1 VASGATSGAGDEVVV
16 FSGGGTGGHLYP
28 ALALAAA
35 LVEERPE
42 VRPFFIGAT
51 RGIEARVLPQR
62 GLDHLLLPVE
72 GFHRGELGRNRSL
85 LTNLWRS
92 LRQVSGTYR
101 DLQPSLTVVTGGY
114 AGGPAGLASAAMGV
128 PLALQEQNAAPGV
141 TTRALSLVAR
151 QIHLAFPEAR
161 DRLPG
166 PARKRAVVTGNPVR
180 PPVAVDLA
188 EARAGLGLPPSGTV
202 LLVVG
207 GSQGSIALNQIMLE
221 VVRGVGEGVLP
232 RPGDLTCLWA
242 TGPGH
247 HSQVMEALAGLP
259 STEWVALA
267 PYLDDMPKALAV
279 ADLAISRAGAM
290 ATSEFTA
297 WGVPAVLIPLP
308 TAAGDHQRLNA
319 EALESA
325 GAALNLPQAGL
336 NGEGLWA
343 RVSPLLMDAEA
354 RSEMAGRARERGRP
368 GAAREIAQSLALLT
382 RSGRREAA

>member
-1 VASGATSGAGDEVVV
+1 VVV

-28 ALALAAA
+28 ALALAEA
-35 LVEERPE
+35 LVAERPE
-42 VRPFFIGAT
+42 VRPFFVGAT

-62 GLDHLLLPVE
+62 GVDHLLLPVE

-92 LRQVSGTYR
+92 LRKVSGAYR
-101 DLQPSLTVVTGGY
+101 ELQPSLTVVTGGY

-166 PARKRAVVTGNPVR
+166 RARERAVVTGNPVR
-180 PPVAVDLA
+180 PPVAMDLA
-188 EARAGLGLPPSGTV
+188 EARADLALPPSGTV

-207 GSQGSIALNQIMLE
+207 GSQGSVALNQLMLE
-221 VVRGVGEGVLP
+221 VVRGVGTGALA
-232 RPGDLTCLWA
+232 RPEDLTCLWA
-242 TGPGH
+242 TGTAH
-247 HSQVMEALAGLP
+247 HSQVSEALSGMAP
-259 STEWVALA
+259 TRWVTAV
-267 PYLDDMPKALAV
+267 PYLDDMPRALAV
-279 ADLAISRAGAM
+279 ADLAVSRAGAM
-290 ATSEFTA
+290 ATSEFLA
-297 WGVPAVLIPLP
+297 WGLPAVLVPLP

-325 GAALNLPQAGL
+325 GAASNLPQAGL
-336 NGEGLWA
+336 DGEGLWSG
-343 RVSPLLMDAEA
+343 VLPLLTDPRA
-354 RSEMAGRARERGRP
+354 RAEMAGRARERGRP
-368 GAAREIAQSLALLT
+368 GAAREIARSLALLT